1 MEKVMARPR
10 KVLIQPTENPTNTME
25 EPVIEDGIVIIPEPP
40 KIIVKTTKKKE
51 WVLTDKGWDL
61 L

>member
-1 MEKVMARPR
+1 MARPR